1 MSDLPYYLLTALVFL
16 TMISILVAAHEL
28 GHYLFARLFNMGVE
42 EFAIGFGKRPI
53 WTYGHRS
60 YVLPLPTDSP
70 LQPGEFIDQVS
81 EGSALEGGSER
92 RRIEVVATPEGKGL
106 RETTNFT
113 IRPWPLGG
121 FVRIKGMMPE
131 EDGSEIAI
139 PGGFY
144 SKPPWQRLLVLFAGP
159 LFSVLAGI
167 AILIPLYMSY
177 GIDRPANDPVV
188 TDVVV
193 GGPAAKAGF
202 KPGDRLVS
210 VDGAPVTTFYDYLSR
225 VRDGGDRTFAIGVE
239 RAGAP
244 FVFQV
249 QPKWNPGPTPVLDAQ
264 LNETGE
270 LRRQAILGIAFPPV
284 KPVPLS
290 FGDAS
295 VQALRTPVQAVVGIV
310 GIFQRPASFKESVGG
325 PGTIVA
331 ATGAAV
337 RLGINKVFW
346 LAAML
351 SISVGI
357 FNLLPVVP
365 LDGGQMAVAFVELFR
380 GRRLSMRVQNAVAT
394 VGFFF
399 VIALVGGVLFVD
411 ITRFTGTKKEL
422 PKTQMMR
429 DQVKPTTESQP

>member
-1 MSDLPYYLLTALVFL
+1 MTDPLYLLLTAVVFL

-42 EFAIGFGKRPI
+42 EFAVGFGKRPI
-53 WTYGHRS
+53 WTYGKRS
-60 YVLPLPTDSP
+60 YTLPLPAEST
-70 LQPGEFIDQVS
+70 LVPGEVLEQVS
-81 EGSALEGGSER
+81 EASSLEGGSEKR
-92 RRIEVVATPEGKGL
+92 RVEVVMTPTGKAL
-106 RETTNFT
+106 KETTNFT

-131 EDGSEIAI
+131 EDGSETSIT
-139 PGGFY
+139 GGFY

-167 AILIPLYMSY
+167 AILIPLYMTY
-177 GIDRPANDPVV
+177 GIDRPTNEPVV

-193 GGPAAKAGF
+193 DGQAGKAGL
-202 KPGDRLVS
+202 KPGDRFVS
-210 VDGAPVTTFYDYLSR
+210 VDGAPIRTFYDYLSK
-225 VRDGGDRTFAIGVE
+225 VRDGGDRKFTIVVD
-239 RAGAP
+239 RAGKQLSFEA
-244 FVFQV
+244 
-249 QPKWNPGPTPVLDAQ
+249 QPKWNEMPTPVLDAD

-270 LRRQAILGIAFPPV
+270 LRRQAIMGIAFPAVQPV
-284 KPVPLS
+284 RLS
-290 FGDAS
+290 LNEAT
-295 VQALRTPVQAVVGIV
+295 VQALRTPVQAVVGLASIV
-310 GIFQRPASFKESVGG
+310 KRPSTFKESVGG

-337 RLGINKVFW
+337 KLGLNKVLW

-357 FNLLPVVP
+357 FNLLPIVP

-380 GRRLSMRVQNAVAT
+380 GRRLSMRVQNAVAA
-394 VGFFF
+394 VGFCF

-411 ITRFTGTKKEL
+411 ITRFTTPRENAPKKVMMSEKP
-422 PKTQMMR
+422 PK
-429 DQVKPTTESQP
+429 SAQP